1 MQRIANLDVTKN
13 IESDKKVCSLCG
25 TPYEHKQFNP
35 NTRGIWIPACDCEKK
50 KAEQEANIAKL
61 RQARKELRKRY
72 REAGFPPI
80 SRGERLRKLT
90 CEHRSE
96 AGVYCS
102 CFKPKGMCG
111 FHYVGTVGS
120 GKTTLAI
127 CIGKEMILKGYSV
140 KFMTFA
146 QCIRLLQSTYSS
158 KNPMTFDEQLA
169 ELVKTDLL
177 ILDDFGREVYKDKAL
192 ENAFDLFN
200 SIYNNK
206 NNVVLTSNPEM
217 IEKVKKIPDFSAMLD
232 RLHKMAKYRDFK
244 GKSFR
249 RE

>member
-1 MQRIANLDVTKN
+1 M
-13 IESDKKVCSLCG
+13 
-25 TPYEHKQFNP
+25 
-35 NTRGIWIPACDCEKK
+35 W
-50 KAEQEANIAKL
+50 
-61 RQARKELRKRY
+61 
-72 REAGFPPI
+72 
-80 SRGERLRKLT
+80 
-90 CEHRSE
+90 
-96 AGVYCS
+96 
-102 CFKPKGMCG
+102 G

-127 CIGKEMILKGYSV
+127 CIGKELLLKGYSV

-158 KNPMTFDEQLA
+158 KNPLTFDEQLA
-169 ELVKTDLL
+169 ELVKTDFL

-206 NNVVLTSNPEM
+206 NNVLLTSNPEM

-232 RLHKMAKYRDFK
+232 RLHKMAKYREFT

-249 RE
+249 RGTGQ